1 MLDGTAIGG
10 KRKFALPKVRQWA
23 ACIDDGHSPNL
34 IYESTTEV
42 FEMVIQGPSVSKI
55 DEFGA
60 QRKIVFDQ
68 ASSQGT
74 ASERVIFYRGWMD
87 HSNPLSTPR
96 SRTQAPHNLSCTSWG
111 GFRRSTGVETSLLR
125 RITRLHRHAN
135 APGPRACGDSHC

>member
-10 KRKFALPKVRQWA
+10 KRKFALPKVCQWA

-34 IYESTTEV
+34 ISESTTEV

-96 SRTQAPHNLSCTSWG
+96 SRTQAPHDLSCTMSYICPTLAALAG
-111 GFRRSTGVETSLLR
+111 SMHRVY
-125 RITRLHRHAN
+125 TRYAGTFTAQQALCV
-135 APGPRACGDSHC
+135 P